1 MGYGDKMILDF
12 NSKDCEFKLKDVS
25 EYNSK
30 VIMRN
35 IEKYIAFNNKTV
47 LSRDFDIV
55 YKTAMF
61 QISLSGKD
69 TATLDNLLFVYNLI
83 STQLV
88 KDKRHM
94 LNKKQ
99 FKRELKR
106 KGYSFETVTK
116 MNEGHIT
123 KEVRVYKKEVYGVR
137 SEFPKE
143 DN

>member
-1 MGYGDKMILDF
+1 MILDF

-35 IEKYIAFNNKTV
+35 IEKYIEFNNETV

-143 DN
+143 DT

>member
-1 MGYGDKMILDF
+1 MILDF

-25 EYNSK
+25 KYNSK

-35 IEKYIAFNNKTV
+35 IEKYIAFNNETV

-99 FKRELKR
+99 FTRELKR
-106 KGYSFETVTK
+106 KGYSFKTVTK

-123 KEVRVYKKEVYGVR
+123 KAVRVYKKEVYGVR

>member
-1 MGYGDKMILDF
+1 MILDF

-35 IEKYIAFNNKTV
+35 IEKYIAFNNETV

-69 TATLDNLLFVYNLI
+69 TAILDNLLFVYNLI

-88 KDKRHM
+88 KNKRHM

-99 FKRELKR
+99 FKKELKR
-106 KGYSFETVTK
+106 KGYSFKTVTK

-123 KEVRVYKKEVYGVR
+123 TAVGVYKKEVYGVR

>member
-1 MGYGDKMILDF
+1 MILDF

-35 IEKYIAFNNKTV
+35 IEKYIAFNNGTV

-61 QISLSGKD
+61 QISLSSKD
-69 TATLDNLLFVYNLI
+69 TAILDNLLFVYNLI

-99 FKRELKR
+99 FIRELKR
-106 KGYSFETVTK
+106 KGYSFKTVTK

-123 KEVRVYKKEVYGVR
+123 KALRVYKKDVYGVR

>member
-1 MGYGDKMILDF
+1 MILDF

-30 VIMRN
+30 LIMRN
-35 IEKYIAFNNKTV
+35 IEKYIAFNNETV

-116 MNEGHIT
+116 MNEGQIT
-123 KEVRVYKKEVYGVR
+123 KDVRVYKKEVYSVR

>member
-1 MGYGDKMILDF
+1 MILDF

-25 EYNSK
+25 KYNSK

-35 IEKYIAFNNKTV
+35 IEKYIAFNNETV

-116 MNEGHIT
+116 MNEGQIT
-123 KEVRVYKKEVYGVR
+123 KDVRVYKKEVYSVR

>member
-1 MGYGDKMILDF
+1 MSLDF

-25 EYNSK
+25 KYNSK

-35 IEKYIAFNNKTV
+35 IEKYIAFNNETV

-99 FKRELKR
+99 FTRELKR
-106 KGYSFETVTK
+106 KGYSFKTVTK

-123 KEVRVYKKEVYGVR
+123 KAVRVYKKEVYGVR

>member
-1 MGYGDKMILDF
+1 MILDF

-25 EYNSK
+25 KYNSK

-35 IEKYIAFNNKTV
+35 IEKYIAFNNETV

-106 KGYSFETVTK
+106 KGYSFKTVTK
-116 MNEGHIT
+116 MNEGQIT
-123 KEVRVYKKEVYGVR
+123 KDVGVYKKEVYSVR

>member
-1 MGYGDKMILDF
+1 MILDF
-12 NSKDCEFKLKDVS
+12 NSKDCEFKLKDIS

-35 IEKYIAFNNKTV
+35 IEKYIAFNNETV
-47 LSRDFDIV
+47 LSRDFDMV

-116 MNEGHIT
+116 MNEGQIT
-123 KEVRVYKKEVYGVR
+123 KDVRVYKKEVYGVR

-143 DN
+143 DT

>member
-1 MGYGDKMILDF
+1 MILDF

-25 EYNSK
+25 KYNSK

-35 IEKYIAFNNKTV
+35 IEKYIAFNNETV

-116 MNEGHIT
+116 MNEGQIT
-123 KEVRVYKKEVYGVR
+123 KDVRVYKKEVYGVR